1 MPIEV
6 SNNARDSCEIAKDG
20 PDFNRSAV
28 YFRGYIRR
36 KLPYSPNPSF
46 RSCVGTSF
54 YKVSEIA
61 GACCSGAPL
70 STMDQVPR
78 VFAIYVGEES
88 TSRRCGYAVNL
99 TRFVNWVPKCLVKAM
114 SSETV
119 GPWDDV

>member
-54 YKVSEIA
+54 YKASEIA

-70 STMDQVPR
+70 PLW
-78 VFAIYVGEES
+78 I
-88 TSRRCGYAVNL
+88 
-99 TRFVNWVPKCLVKAM
+99 KCREFLQFM
-114 SSETV
+114 
-119 GPWDDV
+119 